1 MTDFDRSMRGT
12 LGSGASR
19 ILNVAQTTRRL
30 EVAADAAGGGPP
42 GRLLFGHRGLN
53 RAVFIKRPRE
63 IAPPPSSPLS
73 ASVEILD
80 GGALRTVALD
90 SHRRVEKGDI
100 ATVGYVPYD
109 VDDIAGGGT
118 SFELDGRNRNAAL
131 LDVPGLDGPPDTPA
145 MPREGTEWC
154 NTV

>member
-19 ILNVAQTTRRL
+19 ILNVAQTTRQL

-73 ASVEILD
+73 ASVEILA

-100 ATVGYVPYD
+100 AQLLYVPSHPAD
-109 VDDIAGGGT
+109 HPSA
-118 SFELDGRNRNAAL
+118 SPRLQL
-131 LDVPGLDGPPDTPA
+131 PGPHRPP
-145 MPREGTEWC
+145 PRPPRPLPTH
-154 NTV
+154 

>member
-53 RAVFIKRPRE
+53 RAVFIKRPRA

-90 SHRRVEKGDI
+90 SPRQI
-100 ATVGYVPYD
+100 
-109 VDDIAGGGT
+109 
-118 SFELDGRNRNAAL
+118 GREHAS
-131 LDVPGLDGPPDTPA
+131 TPVTTA
-145 MPREGTEWC
+145 
-154 NTV
+154 